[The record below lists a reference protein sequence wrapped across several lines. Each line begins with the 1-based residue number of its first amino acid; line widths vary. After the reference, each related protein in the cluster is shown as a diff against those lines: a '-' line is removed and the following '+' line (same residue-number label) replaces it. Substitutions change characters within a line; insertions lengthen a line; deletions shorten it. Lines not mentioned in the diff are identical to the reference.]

1 MTAPRENHWAHLMVA
16 IGLLVTAFGTL
27 ASAQVQPG
35 PGRLSFIALAAS
47 SFWYGWVARSRSKEP
62 KP

>member
-16 IGLLVTAFGTL
+16 IGLLVTAFGTMVTAQIQASPARL
-27 ASAQVQPG
+27 AVV
-35 PGRLSFIALAAS
+35 ALAAS
-47 SFWYGWVARSRSKEP
+47 SFWYGWVARSKEP

>member
-16 IGLLVTAFGTL
+16 IGLLVTAFGTMVT
-27 ASAQVQPG
+27 AQIQAG
-35 PGRLSFIALAAS
+35 PARLGVVALAAS
-47 SFWYGWVARSRSKEP
+47 SFWYGWIARSKEQ

>member
-16 IGLLVTAFGTL
+16 IGLLVTAFGTM
-27 ASAQVQPG
+27 ATVQIPLG
-35 PGRLSFIALAAS
+35 PARLFVGALAAS
-47 SFWYGWVARSRSKEP
+47 SFWYGWVARSKEP